1 LLDFSRST
9 GGSNPETLD
18 EATVV
23 SSASKYNPHVEGAGI
38 QNAKCKMQNRMVPLE
53 RLTAVLLHFAFA
65 FCILNFAFTVALKE
79 ESLC

>member
-23 SSASKYNPHVEGAGI
+23 SSASKYNPHLEWAVM
-38 QNAKCKMQNRMVPLE
+38 QTAKCKMQKTGWFRPE
-53 RLTAVLLHFAFA
+53 RLTRVLLHFE
-65 FCILNFAFTVALKE
+65 FCILNFELHVALKE